1 MGNLHYC
8 GWWLTMLWII
18 YVSRDASAAAKQ
30 NLLFRVVCR
39 ICEYFGIE
47 SALYTVQAPYGES
60 MMISLDKVV
69 IEELTPDAMHEL
81 TMAMCEYVGF
91 LTVAHNHVMYF
102 IQDL

>member
-1 MGNLHYC
+1 M
-8 GWWLTMLWII
+8 
-18 YVSRDASAAAKQ
+18 
-30 NLLFRVVCR
+30 
-39 ICEYFGIE
+39 GIE
-47 SALYTVQAPYGES
+47 SALYTIQALHGES
-60 MMISLDKVV
+60 DKVV